1 MAADASRP
9 RLHSNRLEMTQDCLH
24 TVLLADG
31 AGAAEIA
38 SAFIDAI
45 AAHRHLSRDG
55 DPPTK

>member
-1 MAADASRP
+1 
-9 RLHSNRLEMTQDCLH
+9 LH

-45 AAHRHLSRDG
+45 AAHRHLSRDS